1 VVADDSVAALANTLA
16 QAVADIAAGDDR
28 HTRLADEDHLV
39 QSDATAKMIKFYQAV
54 IERSHAPK
62 Y

>member
-1 VVADDSVAALANTLA
+1 
-16 QAVADIAAGDDR
+16 
-28 HTRLADEDHLV
+28 V

>member
-1 VVADDSVAALANTLA
+1 LRD
-16 QAVADIAAGDDR
+16 AVSDIAAGDDR
-28 HTRLADEDHLV
+28 HRKLADEDHLL
-39 QSDATAKMIKFYQAV
+39 QSDATAKMLNYYQAV